1 MKPQDLEKHIA
12 KQHGPTLPSEWRSE
26 ILTNASAYLAVDP
39 ETLSSECG
47 WAFWIWRELISP
59 LRQGWTALAAI
70 WVLLI
75 TVQFLSSNEAGTTE
89 SKTTAQR
96 LSFVQ
101 IERGLNEQ
109 RQLLVELLDED
120 LEENPNHSKG
130 KDPALRRRSQATT
143 PFRCV

>member
-1 MKPQDLEKHIA
+1 
-12 KQHGPTLPSEWRSE
+12 
-26 ILTNASAYLAVDP
+26 LAVDP